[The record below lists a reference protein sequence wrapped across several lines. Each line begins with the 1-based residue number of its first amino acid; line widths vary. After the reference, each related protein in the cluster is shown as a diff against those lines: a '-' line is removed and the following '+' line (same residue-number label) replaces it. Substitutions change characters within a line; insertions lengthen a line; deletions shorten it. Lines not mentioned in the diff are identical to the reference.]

1 MAERLGL
8 AVIPGVGWRAN
19 EIQTIAREAEDA
31 GFDAIF
37 AAEVNNDVMATA
49 QLMGAATRRIQV
61 GTWIANIYLRHS
73 YVCAQG
79 ASLIADATE
88 GRFILGLG
96 VSHPPV
102 NTALAIDMA
111 DPPTVLRRYVTAV
124 RSWLKGEGPTTHLPQ
139 RPTPQPVP
147 IYVAAVTSRTVELAS
162 ELADGFM
169 PFLWSAARVKQA
181 KAWID
186 RGRAKAAGLGKL
198 DVTVG
203 LPTFVGDDV
212 KAMRETARQNL
223 GLYTT
228 FPFFQRLFRAS
239 GFTAEAAEMEK
250 GVGGASL
257 SDRLLDAVCLL
268 GPLARCREQLAAFR
282 TAGVDLPILVPPIGV
297 DGARVGRGPG
307 LHRAAKLER
316 QLLGAPE
323 LRRRVQAPERRLPL
337 LDVRQGG
344 GAIACARGQR
354 GKLEPRAADLEL
366 RADRRE
372 RGERV

>member
-8 AVIPGVGWRAN
+8 AVIPGAGWSAS
-19 EIQTIAREAEDA
+19 EVKAVAREAEGA

-37 AAEVNNDVMATA
+37 ATEVNNDVMATA
-49 QLMGAATRRIQV
+49 QLMGTATQRIAV

-79 ASLIADATE
+79 AALIADATG
-88 GRFILGLG
+88 GRFVLGLG

-102 NTALAIDMA
+102 NSALGIDMGE
-111 DPPTVLRRYVTAV
+111 PPALLRRYVTAV
-124 RSWLKGEGPTTHLPQ
+124 RKWLKGEGAPTHLPQ
-139 RPTPQPVP
+139 RPSPKPVP
-147 IYVAAVTSRTVELAS
+147 LYVAAVTSRTVELAS
-162 ELADGFM
+162 ELADGIM

-181 KAWID
+181 KMWIE
-186 RGRAKAAGLGKL
+186 RGRSRASGLGKL

-239 GFTAEAAEMEK
+239 GFAAEAAEMER
-250 GVGGASL
+250 GAGGAAL

-268 GPLARCREQLAAFR
+268 GPMARCQEQLAAFR
-282 TAGVDLPILVPPIGV
+282 SAGVDLPILVPPIGV
-297 DGARVGRGPG
+297 DAARAVMSGF
-307 LHRAAKLER
+307 
-316 QLLGAPE
+316 
-323 LRRRVQAPERRLPL
+323 RR
-337 LDVRQGG
+337 
-344 GAIACARGQR
+344 
-354 GKLEPRAADLEL
+354 
-366 RADRRE
+366 
-372 RGERV
+372 